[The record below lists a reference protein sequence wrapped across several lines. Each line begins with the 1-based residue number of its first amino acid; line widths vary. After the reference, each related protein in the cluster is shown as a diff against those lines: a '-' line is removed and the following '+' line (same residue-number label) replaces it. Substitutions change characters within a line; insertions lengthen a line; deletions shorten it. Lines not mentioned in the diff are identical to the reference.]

1 MGTCHLVHTLRPA
14 QTGSSFCQT
23 VPRPPLLGLCE
34 QGLRCQGP
42 RDQHVARCTHCRCL
56 QGART
61 PGGPWSGGGAGV
73 LPGFGLSHSVPCQV
87 RGGAVVFPRPL
98 ASLVSR
104 PRAAVPWQRGLTLS
118 PGKWGL
124 SPGTRC
130 LGPGCP
136 GHEQT
141 TALRARVWA
150 RLCSGW
156 VLGCSRG
163 QRASAF
169 GRYCFV
175 FNYTKFPD
183 FILSYQRHRMLA
195 HNGQRRTR

>member
-1 MGTCHLVHTLRPA
+1 M
-14 QTGSSFCQT
+14 
-23 VPRPPLLGLCE
+23 PRPKRP
-34 QGLRCQGP
+34 
-42 RDQHVARCTHCRCL
+42 ARCTLYTLPLPSGRPDPWWPL
-56 QGART
+56 ERGW
-61 PGGPWSGGGAGV
+61 GGSAPWLWPV
-73 LPGFGLSHSVPCQV
+73 PLCPLPSA
-87 RGGAVVFPRPL
+87 GGAVVFPRPL

-136 GHEQT
+136 RHEQT

>member
-1 MGTCHLVHTLRPA
+1 MHAVRTALAFRAPGPLVAL
-14 QTGSSFCQT
+14 
-23 VPRPPLLGLCE
+23 
-34 QGLRCQGP
+34 
-42 RDQHVARCTHCRCL
+42 
-56 QGART
+56 
-61 PGGPWSGGGAGV
+61 GAGV
-73 LPGFGLSHSVPCQV
+73 GRECSLASACPALSLAKCG
-87 RGGAVVFPRPL
+87 GGAVVFPRPL
-98 ASLVSR
+98 PSLVCR
-104 PRAAVPWQRGLTLS
+104 PCAAVPWQRGLTLS

-130 LGPGCP
+130 LGLGCP

-150 RLCSGW
+150 RLCLRR

-163 QRASAF
+163 HRASAF